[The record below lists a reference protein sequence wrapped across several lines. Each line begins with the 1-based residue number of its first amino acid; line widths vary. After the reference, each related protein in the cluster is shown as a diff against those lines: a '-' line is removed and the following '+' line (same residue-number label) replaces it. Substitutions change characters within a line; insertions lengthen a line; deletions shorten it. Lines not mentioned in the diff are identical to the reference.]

1 MTEGVVL
8 KSTGSWYIVQ
18 GDEKDPIACRIRGR
32 IRLDE
37 LKSTNPVAVG
47 DRVLFEVDPQTGEG
61 VINKICERKNYIIR
75 RATNLSR
82 QTQILAA
89 NIDQAVLM
97 VTINFPVST
106 HIFVDRFLATCEA
119 YNIPVTLLFN
129 KIDRYNHKQQE
140 QLAQFRKIY
149 EQIGY
154 ATMAISAKNQ
164 DSLDDVKKLL
174 VNKTSLFAGHSGVG
188 KSTLINRLEPGLNL
202 KTAAISE
209 SHQTGRHTTTF
220 AEMHPFSFGGYLIDT
235 PGIRGFGLTMIEKEE
250 LYHYF
255 KEIFKIAGDCQF
267 HNCMHIREPHCAV
280 KKAVEN
286 DLIAPSRYNS
296 YVSIYLNKDE
306 KYR

>member
-1 MTEGVVL
+1 MKEGVVL

-47 DRVLFEVDPQTGEG
+47 DKVLFEVDPQTGEG

-97 VTINFPVST
+97 VTINFPVTT

-286 DLIAPSRYNS
+286 GLIAPSRYNS
-296 YVSIYLNKDE
+296 YVSIYLNKEE

>member
-97 VTINFPVST
+97 VTINFPVTT

-188 KSTLINRLEPGLNL
+188 KSTLINRLEPRLNL